1 MFLFQSQVWGMWAF
15 QIVHSS
21 WFASCPSM
29 GLILPAADCF
39 CDSVTCLEF
48 WELFQRLYKY
58 LGPRRWSGLL
68 VVGWLL
74 LVVVCEVVC
83 AGKKQ
88 EESRCPVGKYQ
99 TCPKELSGPT
109 QQEVVKRLPLSS
121 PFFSS
126 LYG

>member
-1 MFLFQSQVWGMWAF
+1 M
-15 QIVHSS
+15 
-21 WFASCPSM
+21 
-29 GLILPAADCF
+29 
-39 CDSVTCLEF
+39 LEP
-48 WELFQRLYKY
+48 QRWY
-58 LGPRRWSGLL
+58 GLL
-68 VVGWLL
+68 QWGNMLVVDWLL

-88 EESRCPVGKYQ
+88 EESRCPDGKDQ